1 MTEAVEALRQGKKV
15 LYAAIGDLKKFD
27 FVSRM
32 CSIVMKIPM
41 SKTAMNIKNTYAMMC
56 KLFPYFKKNLKI
68 QFMSP
73 NKYTADEWY
82 KMIDQM
88 GLIDEYDVFFIDYDT
103 NFASEKDSM
112 YAKGDEVYTMAYR
125 LSQRP
130 GKYVF
135 IASQPKVGT
144 WKDQELGLESASE
157 SSRKQQIVDVMI
169 TISHDR
175 DVKNPKNHIG
185 IINIPKNRRGGNT
198 SFSYFLDPTG
208 IMMSITPE
216 GKKAIKEDSEA
227 VSVVQTEYWDKSTH
241 LLPNAAANQDSL
253 PQQNLVMIGDDS
265 AE

>member
-1 MTEAVEALRQGKKV
+1 
-15 LYAAIGDLKKFD
+15 
-27 FVSRM
+27 
-32 CSIVMKIPM
+32 
-41 SKTAMNIKNTYAMMC
+41 
-56 KLFPYFKKNLKI
+56 
-68 QFMSP
+68 
-73 NKYTADEWY
+73 
-82 KMIDQM
+82 
-88 GLIDEYDVFFIDYDT
+88 
-103 NFASEKDSM
+103 
-112 YAKGDEVYTMAYR
+112 MAQQK
-125 LSQRP
+125 LSQGQREQHQ
-130 GKYVF
+130 GQRK
-135 IASQPKVGT
+135 QHQG
-144 WKDQELGLESASE
+144 QREQHQGQ
-157 SSRKQQIVDVMI
+157 RKQQIVDVMI

-208 IMMSITPE
+208 IMMSITPA